1 MPSAENPGLHILGK
15 ICIAIKAS
23 IYTMASIIQ
32 CVNGDTE
39 GLDNLPTND
48 ITCQYQNPFLHP
60 LFNKV

>member
-1 MPSAENPGLHILGK
+1 
-15 ICIAIKAS
+15 
-23 IYTMASIIQ
+23 MASIIQ

-48 ITCQYQNPFLHP
+48 ITRQYQNPFLHP